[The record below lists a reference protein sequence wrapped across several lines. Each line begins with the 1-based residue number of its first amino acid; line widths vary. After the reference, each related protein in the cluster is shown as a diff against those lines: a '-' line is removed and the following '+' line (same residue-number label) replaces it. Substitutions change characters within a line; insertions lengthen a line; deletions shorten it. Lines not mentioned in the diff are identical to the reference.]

1 MNCAACMDRTRIKFE
16 SIPIP
21 IEYLTCDKFK
31 DYQMSEKSLKSIESG
46 NYQPAFFESMK
57 DKELRH
63 EQHKICVANANDARE
78 FQSR

>member
-1 MNCAACMDRTRIKFE
+1 
-16 SIPIP
+16 
-21 IEYLTCDKFK
+21 
-31 DYQMSEKSLKSIESG
+31 MSEKSLKSIESG